1 MLGSQTNDLFGVG
14 GTNLLMVEVTPGF
27 KAGVTAT
34 VVGLGVGGGVVA
46 VSEKKTNK
54 YEINFLYF
62 IAINKI
68 KVLLNVTKNF
78 WNLLGYVTGHPMT
91 STLSA
96 IFPCQVCGR
105 IRKYW
110 A

>member
-1 MLGSQTNDLFGVG
+1 
-14 GTNLLMVEVTPGF
+14 MVEVTPGF

-34 VVGLGVGGGVVA
+34 VVGLGVGGGVV
-46 VSEKKTNK
+46 V
-54 YEINFLYF
+54 
-62 IAINKI
+62 
-68 KVLLNVTKNF
+68 
-78 WNLLGYVTGHPMT
+78 GYVTGHPMT

>member
-46 VSEKKTNK
+46 VSEKKMNK

-68 KVLLNVTKNF
+68 KVR
-78 WNLLGYVTGHPMT
+78 
-91 STLSA
+91 
-96 IFPCQVCGR
+96 IFGTYLDMLQD
-105 IRKYW
+105 IR
-110 A
+110 